1 MCFAFPA
8 RLKET
13 FMNNGLLY
21 LGGLLVVV
29 LSALF
34 AVPNFVDW
42 NGYRGVFEEEA
53 SKVLGRDVRVGGS
66 VNLKLLPV
74 PYVRFEKVRISNLS
88 GQTGEPFVR
97 AESFTMW
104 LSGPALLRGVLEA
117 SQIELNKPVL
127 TLAVD
132 DKGGG
137 NWTSIELKPGDLPF
151 VPHDVALR
159 SVRLRDGAI
168 SIYNAASD
176 RVASLDG
183 IDGELSADGLKGPF
197 RFKGL
202 VSWSGAAHDVKF
214 ATDIPGPD
222 GAFALKVSARGDSS
236 PIAYMLDGR
245 VSDLSNKPTFKGNW
259 TGKLA
264 IPGSETIAPNGKAP
278 PLLDLKADVT
288 ADALGAKFDKLALS
302 LDDSAAPQM
311 ITGSAV
317 ATWTASP
324 RLDLSLQSKWLDI
337 DRLAGAGQ
345 GSASFAKLKQLTGGL
360 MQSVA
365 GDSTAT
371 AKINLEQ
378 VKVGGENAGGLS
390 IDAVRQGNVT
400 HLNTFKVSL
409 PGGSRLDL
417 AGELKNNA
425 GKFSFAGNA
434 FIGGSSF
441 GRLKAW
447 AEKSGVP
454 IDFNAD
460 GSYSA
465 AGKLEVDDTHFAL
478 TDASGDL
485 SGRALAG
492 ELKILRGD
500 RQLTDLTLQAADL
513 DTREVFPKIAAALNS
528 EFRRSLGLHKVEG
541 AEDPRAVLPGDVR
554 LRVIASRLTDGDAT
568 YRDVDVSFAI
578 EGRDVK
584 LPVARLTTT
593 NGLSIE
599 LEGRVETR
607 DGGPAGTFAFDLVG
621 ATPDAMRDLV
631 SKAGLSTVLGED
643 RFTGLKAGKIA
654 GLIRLGLRSPTATDV
669 TFDGL
674 LNGANLTGTAEFDGG
689 LGGWRSQPSRIRTSL
704 DAPSLSSLLTTLG
717 RSGLSNRSVSADQAA
732 QKSRASLVTAGIIG
746 TDAEAHADITSPDFN
761 MSFTGKSRW
770 PENAA
775 LALDGTLDFKAA
787 QFTDAL
793 VAAGISLPSGA
804 EDVAAHGSLQIGR
817 DANAWTIATRD
828 FSLGMSTLA
837 AHLTVTPKAEAV
849 QVDGDIDAD
858 RVAFQSLL
866 AAVTDARPQQP
877 TVTAAGSDVDNDAAA
892 DAQPIW
898 PEGLFNFAALGSTQA
913 TLKIAFKTLDLSGGL
928 ATHDGQLTLK
938 LGPGKLAV
946 SDLNALAA
954 GGQLSGNIGFEKVS
968 NGVAF
973 ASTLKLDQAK
983 LSAVGASGKGTAT
996 IDLKAEARAQS
1007 PAGLVAV
1014 MTGTGNAT
1022 FADAEISG
1030 PSTATVAQIVDDV
1043 LGGKLQNEQRAISAA
1058 LANALNTSK
1067 LTIGN
1072 RAFAVS
1078 IADGSIKLDK
1088 FVLDSADGQLEGNVT
1103 ADLAMLDMNAAF
1115 QLTSNVRPLPPPA
1128 IPLANWTPPP
1138 SKGPLPAV
1146 VVLYDGP
1153 LDNLG
1158 GLTVKAD
1165 AASLQRELVVRQMER
1180 NVEELERSRRIDE
1193 ERVRLEKER
1202 RKKQAA
1208 ERAAALAAA
1217 KKKEMERLAPGST
1230 DPAGAA
1236 NAPSQ
1241 AQPNVP
1247 PATPPVPPQSP
1258 STENRP
1264 PAGGQPA
1271 QAAEPQDAAKPQ
1283 DAPGNTVL
1291 TPKISVEPIPPD
1303 GTAGG
1308 EPNANA
1314 ATGAVV
1320 IDPETGLPVPK
1331 PEPAVRPSVGRSTS
1345 AQKQPR
1351 RTSSDEVM
1359 KSLGGF
1365 Q

>member
-1 MCFAFPA
+1 
-8 RLKET
+8 
-13 FMNNGLLY
+13 MNNGLLY
-21 LGGLLVVV
+21 FGGLLVVV

-74 PYVRFEKVRISNLS
+74 PYVRFEKVRISNLT

-117 SQIELNKPVL
+117 SQIELDKPVL

-137 NWTSIELKPGDLPF
+137 NWTNIELKPGDLPF

-168 SIYNAASD
+168 SIYNAASE

-202 VSWSGAAHDVKF
+202 VSWSGAAHEVKF
-214 ATDIPGPD
+214 ATDVPDPD

-245 VSDLSNKPTFKGNW
+245 VSDLSNKPTFKGKW
-259 TGKLA
+259 TGKLG
-264 IPGSETIAPNGKAP
+264 IPGSETITATGKAP
-278 PLLDLKADVT
+278 PLLDLRADVT
-288 ADALGAKFDKLALS
+288 ADALGAKFEKLALS

-465 AGKLEVDDTHFAL
+465 AGKLEVDDMHFAL

-584 LPVARLTTT
+584 LPVARLTTA

-704 DAPSLSSLLTTLG
+704 DASSLSSLLTTLG
-717 RSGLSNRSVSADQAA
+717 RSGVSNRAVSADQAA
-732 QKSRASLVTAGIIG
+732 QKTRASLVTAGIIG

-761 MSFTGKSRW
+761 ISFTGKSRW
-770 PENAA
+770 PEKAA

-804 EDVAAHGSLQIGR
+804 EDVAARGSLQIGH
-817 DANAWTIATRD
+817 DANAWTIVTRD

-837 AHLTVTPKAEAV
+837 AHLTVKPKAEAV
-849 QVDGDIDAD
+849 QVDGNIDAD

-892 DAQPIW
+892 DVQPIW

-928 ATHDGQLTLK
+928 ATHDGKLTLK

-946 SDLNALAA
+946 SDLNAAAA

-968 NGVAF
+968 NGVVF

-983 LSAVGASGKGTAT
+983 LSAVSATGKGTAT
-996 IDLKAEARAQS
+996 IDLKADARAQS

-1014 MTGTGNAT
+1014 MTGTGNAK

-1072 RAFAVS
+1072 RAFTVS

-1202 RKKQAA
+1202 RKKLAA

-1230 DPAGAA
+1230 GPAGAA
-1236 NAPSQ
+1236 NAPSP

-1258 STENRP
+1258 STESRP
-1264 PAGGQPA
+1264 PVSDPPA

-1291 TPKISVEPIPPD
+1291 TPKISVEPLPPD
-1303 GTAGG
+1303 GAPGG
-1308 EPNANA
+1308 EPNA

-1331 PEPAVRPSVGRSTS
+1331 PEPAVRPSTGRSTS

>member
-1 MCFAFPA
+1 
-8 RLKET
+8 
-13 FMNNGLLY
+13 MNNGLLY
-21 LGGLLVVV
+21 FGGLLVVV
-29 LSALF
+29 LAALF

-74 PYVRFEKVRISNLS
+74 PYVRFEKVRIANLT

-117 SQIELNKPVL
+117 SQIELDKPVL
-127 TLAVD
+127 TLVAD

-137 NWTSIELKPGDLPF
+137 NWTNIELKPGDMPF

-159 SVRLRDGAI
+159 SVRLTDGAI
-168 SIYNAASD
+168 SIYNAAAE

-202 VSWSGAAHDVKF
+202 VSWAGADHDVKF
-214 ATDIPGPD
+214 ATDIPEPD
-222 GAFALKVSARGDSS
+222 GTFALKVSARGDSS
-236 PIAYMLDGR
+236 PTVYMLDGR
-245 VSDLSNKPTFKGNW
+245 VSDLSNKPIFKGKW

-264 IPGSETIAPNGKAP
+264 IPGSETVAPGGKAP
-278 PLLDLKADVT
+278 PLLDLKSDVT
-288 ADALGAKFDKLALS
+288 ADALGAKFEKLALT
-302 LDDSAAPQM
+302 LDDAAAAQT

-324 RLDLSLQSKWLDI
+324 RLDISLQSKWLDI

-390 IDAVRQGNVT
+390 LDAIRQGNVT

-417 AGELKNNA
+417 AGDLKNNA

-441 GRLKAW
+441 GRLKTW

-454 IDFNAD
+454 IDFDAD

-500 RQLTDLTLQAADL
+500 RQQTDLTLQAADL

-528 EFRRSLGLHKVEG
+528 EFRRSLGLQKVEG

-554 LRVIASRLTDGDAT
+554 LRVIASRLTDRDTA

-578 EGRDVK
+578 EGRDIK
-584 LPVARLTTT
+584 LPVAKLTTES
-593 NGLSIE
+593 GLSIE

-621 ATPDAMRDLV
+621 TTPEAMRDLV
-631 SKAGLSTVLGED
+631 SKAGLVTVLGED
-643 RFTGLKAGKIA
+643 RFTGLKDGKIA

-669 TFDGL
+669 TFDGT
-674 LNGANLTGTAEFDGG
+674 LNGANLNGTAEFDGG
-689 LGGWRSQPSRIRTSL
+689 LEGWRSRPSRIRTSL
-704 DAPSLSSLLTTLG
+704 DAPTLSSLLTTLG
-717 RSGLSNRSVSADQAA
+717 RGAVTSHAVSTEQPAQAA
-732 QKSRASLVTAGIIG
+732 RASLVTAGVFG
-746 TDAEAHADITSPDFN
+746 ADAEARADIASPDFN
-761 MSFTGKSRW
+761 MSFTGHTRW
-770 PENAA
+770 PENAE
-775 LALDGTLDFKAA
+775 LALNGTLDFKAA

-793 VAAGISLPSGA
+793 AIAGVSLPSGS
-804 EDVAAHGSLQIGR
+804 EDVAAHGSLHIGR
-817 DANAWTIATRD
+817 NGNDWTVAAHD
-828 FSLGMSTLA
+828 FSLGTSTLA
-837 AHLTVTPKAEAV
+837 GNLTVTPKAEAV
-849 QVDGDIDAD
+849 QVAGNIDAD

-866 AAVTDARPQQP
+866 AAITDARPEQP
-877 TVTAAGSDVDNDAAA
+877 TAAGSDVDNDAAA
-892 DAQPIW
+892 DVQPIW
-898 PEGLFNFAALGSTQA
+898 PEGLFNFAALGSTNA

-928 ATHDGQLTLK
+928 ATHDGKLTLT
-938 LGPGKLAV
+938 LAPGKLVV
-946 SDLNALAA
+946 SDLNATAA
-954 GGQLSGNIGFEKVS
+954 GGQLTGNVGFEKAS

-973 ASTLKLDQAK
+973 TSTLKLEQAK
-983 LSAVGASGKGTAT
+983 LAAVSATGKGTAT

-1014 MTGTGNAT
+1014 MSGDGTAK
-1022 FADAEISG
+1022 FADAEIPG

-1043 LGGKLQNEQRAISAA
+1043 LGGKLQNEQRAISTA
-1058 LANALNTSK
+1058 LAGALNSSK
-1067 LTIGN
+1067 LAIGN
-1072 RAFAVS
+1072 REFAVS

-1088 FVLDSADGQLEGNVT
+1088 FVLDGPDGRVEGNVT

-1128 IPLANWTPPP
+1128 IPIANWAPPAP
-1138 SKGPLPAV
+1138 KGPLPAIL
-1146 VVLYDGP
+1146 VLYDGP

-1158 GLTVKAD
+1158 GLTIKAD
-1165 AASLQRELVVRQMER
+1165 VATLQRELVVRQMER
-1180 NVEELERSRRIDE
+1180 NVEELEQSRRVDE
-1193 ERVRLEKER
+1193 ERIRLEKER
-1202 RKKQAA
+1202 RKKLAA
-1208 ERAAALAAA
+1208 ERAAAIAAA
-1217 KKKEMERLAPGST
+1217 KKKEIERLTPGAETAPQPQPDAS
-1230 DPAGAA
+1230 PA
-1236 NAPSQ
+1236 
-1241 AQPNVP
+1241 
-1247 PATPPVPPQSP
+1247 PPVPPQ
-1258 STENRP
+1258 P
-1264 PAGGQPA
+1264 PATEGSASTNAPA
-1271 QAAEPQDAAKPQ
+1271 AQQAEPQGATKPA

-1291 TPKISVEPIPPD
+1291 TPKITVEPLSQESVP
-1303 GTAGG
+1303 GG
-1308 EPNANA
+1308 EPNA

-1331 PEPAVRPSVGRSTS
+1331 PEPAVRPSSGRSTGV
-1345 AQKQPR
+1345 QRQQPR

>member
-1 MCFAFPA
+1 
-8 RLKET
+8 
-13 FMNNGLLY
+13 MNNGLLY
-21 LGGLLVVV
+21 FGGLLVVV

-74 PYVRFEKVRISNLS
+74 PYVRFEKVRISNLT

-117 SQIELNKPVL
+117 SQIELDKPVL

-132 DKGGG
+132 EKGSG

-159 SVRLRDGAI
+159 SVRLREGAI
-168 SIYNAASD
+168 SIYNAASE

-214 ATDIPGPD
+214 ATDIPDPD
-222 GAFALKVSARGDSS
+222 GTFALKVSARGDSS

-288 ADALGAKFDKLALS
+288 ADALGAKFEKLALS

-345 GSASFAKLKQLTGGL
+345 GSASFAKLKQLAGGL

-454 IDFNAD
+454 IDFDAD

-554 LRVIASRLTDGDAT
+554 LRVIASRLTDGDVT

-584 LPVARLTTT
+584 LPVARLTTA

-621 ATPDAMRDLV
+621 GTPDAMRDLV

-643 RFTGLKAGKIA
+643 RFAGLKAGKIA

-669 TFDGL
+669 TFDGM
-674 LNGANLTGTAEFDGG
+674 LNGANLTGAAEFDGG

-704 DAPSLSSLLTTLG
+704 DAPSLSSLLSTLG
-717 RSGLSNRSVSADQAA
+717 RSGVSNRTISADQAA
-732 QKSRASLVTAGIIG
+732 QKSRASLVTAGVIG
-746 TDAEAHADITSPDFN
+746 ADAEARADITSPDFN
-761 MSFTGKSRW
+761 MSFTGKTRW
-770 PENAA
+770 PENAK
-775 LALDGTLDFKAA
+775 LALDGRLDFKAA
-787 QFTDAL
+787 QIADAL

-804 EDVAAHGSLQIGR
+804 EDVAARGSLQIGH

-849 QVDGDIDAD
+849 EVDGNIDAD

-877 TVTAAGSDVDNDAAA
+877 TATAGSDVDNDAAA

-898 PEGLFNFAALGSTQA
+898 PEGLFNFAALGNTNA

-928 ATHDGQLTLK
+928 ATHDGKLTLI
-938 LGPGKLAV
+938 LNPGKLAV
-946 SDLNALAA
+946 SDLSAAAA
-954 GGQLSGNIGFEKVS
+954 GGQLSGTVGFEKAS

-983 LSAVGASGKGTAT
+983 LSTISTAGKGTAT

-1014 MTGTGNAT
+1014 MTGTGTAK

-1030 PSTATVAQIVDDV
+1030 PSTATVAQIVDDI

-1058 LANALNTSK
+1058 LANGLNSSK
-1067 LTIGN
+1067 LAIGN
-1072 RAFAVS
+1072 REFAVS

-1088 FVLDSADGQLEGNVT
+1088 FVLDGADGQLEGNVT

-1115 QLTSNVRPLPPPA
+1115 QLTSNVRPMPPPA
-1128 IPLANWTPPP
+1128 IPLANWTPPAP
-1138 SKGPLPAV
+1138 KGPLPAV

-1158 GLTVKAD
+1158 GLTIKAD
-1165 AASLQRELVVRQMER
+1165 VASLQRELVVRQMER

-1202 RKKQAA
+1202 RKKLAA

-1217 KKKEMERLAPGST
+1217 KKKEAERLMPGGADAT
-1230 DPAGAA
+1230 GPA
-1236 NAPSQ
+1236 NEPSQ
-1241 AQPNVP
+1241 VQPGGP
-1247 PATPPVPPQSP
+1247 SATPPVAPQSP
-1258 STENRP
+1258 ATQNSP
-1264 PAGGQPA
+1264 PASDPPA
-1271 QAAEPQDAAKPQ
+1271 QAAEPQDAGKPQ

-1291 TPKISVEPIPPD
+1291 TPKISVEPLPPE
-1303 GTAGG
+1303 GAVGG
-1308 EPNANA
+1308 EPNA
-1314 ATGAVV
+1314 ATGTVV

-1331 PEPAVRPSVGRSTS
+1331 PEPAVRPSTGRSTS